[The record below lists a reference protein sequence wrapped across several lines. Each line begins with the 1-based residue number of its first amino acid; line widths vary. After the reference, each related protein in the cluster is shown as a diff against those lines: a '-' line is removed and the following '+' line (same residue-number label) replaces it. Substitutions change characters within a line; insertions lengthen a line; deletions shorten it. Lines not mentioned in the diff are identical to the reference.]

1 MQPLL
6 KPTKAR
12 TRIFLASAEIVSILN
27 IKLLN
32 TLAEIVSIISFILI
46 PEPKNFFC
54 SFISSH
60 PEAWGKYFQR
70 NKRNV
75 CFSVFAS
82 PILELE
88 NFISLSKR
96 NFFRVFFFFF
106 ELGKFPPIFL
116 IFGAVSSISP
126 NMRKNFVSG
135 KYKKVSFPEI

>member
-32 TLAEIVSIISFILI
+32 TLAEIASIISFILI

-70 NKRNV
+70 NKRNF

-106 ELGKFPPIFL
+106 ELGKFSPIFL

>member
-6 KPTKAR
+6 KPTKVA

-32 TLAEIVSIISFILI
+32 TLAEIASIISFILI

-70 NKRNV
+70 NKRNF

-116 IFGAVSSISP
+116 IFGAVSCISQ
-126 NMRKNFVSG
+126 NMRKNFFSR
-135 KYKKVSFPEI
+135 KHKKVSFPEI